1 MPTFTSPCTIAAPR
15 CSYCRWSSWS
25 CPQYNRLWLQTQ
37 KIMHFKPSQFHH
49 FHFST
54 HSGEKPVFSSFWS
67 LWSQKAFGLSHRGE
81 TTPAL
86 IPTCWEAM
94 YYFWYFVFVMQVQL
108 NHIGKYLESKE
119 SERDEATSKFFEIKK
134 SKKEFEM
141 RESSRKCREN
151 TGEKLIPRFD
161 KS

>member
-1 MPTFTSPCTIAAPR
+1 MPTFTLPCTIAAPR

-49 FHFST
+49 LHFST

-108 NHIGKYLESKE
+108 NHIGKNLESKE
-119 SERDEATSKFFEIKK
+119 SERDEATSKFFWDQKKAKK
-134 SKKEFEM
+134 S
-141 RESSRKCREN
+141 SRWGNRHVSV
-151 TGEKLIPRFD
+151 EKILVR
-161 KS
+161 S